1 MIKGLLDYLT
11 GRAPLKRTLLD
22 KEKEIETYLDIRNCL
37 KTENDCLRVENKF
50 LKEEKDVLEGEKNK
64 QYQTI
69 QELLGE
75 GQMFKDQI
83 SHLAEKTIRL
93 EIMLEAAKQRADGL
107 LKEVES
113 WKAAALRNDETAKAL
128 KETKEGAFN
137 AEKRAGEIALERDRL
152 CEALS
157 DCEKADQKKKRKT
170 TPPGQVTGKGK
181 GIRSTGATGKGV
193 KLNKQ

>member
-50 LKEEKDVLEGEKNK
+50 LKEEKGVLAGEKNK

-69 QELLGE
+69 QELLGNE
-75 GQMFKDQI
+75 NLLKEQI
-83 SHLAEKTIRL
+83 LHLVEKVNRL
-93 EIMLEAAKQRADGL
+93 EIRLDAEKQRADGL

-113 WKAAALRNDETAKAL
+113 WKDAAL
-128 KETKEGAFN
+128 
-137 AEKRAGEIALERDRL
+137 
-152 CEALS
+152 
-157 DCEKADQKKKRKT
+157 KADKDMKDATQKQKK
-170 TPPGQVTGKGK
+170 TPPCRVTGKGK
-181 GIRSTGATGKGV
+181 QIRSTGATGKGV

>member
-50 LKEEKDVLEGEKNK
+50 LKEEKGVLAGEKNK

-69 QELLGE
+69 QELLGNE
-75 GQMFKDQI
+75 KHLKEQI
-83 SHLAEKTIRL
+83 DLLAIRTNL
-93 EIMLEAAKQRADGL
+93 FEASFEAATKRAECL

-113 WKAAALRNDETAKAL
+113 WKDAAL
-128 KETKEGAFN
+128 
-137 AEKRAGEIALERDRL
+137 
-152 CEALS
+152 
-157 DCEKADQKKKRKT
+157 KADKDIKGATQKQNKKKK
-170 TPPGQVTGKGK
+170 TPPSRLIWKGK
-181 GIRSTGATGKGV
+181 KNAT
-193 KLNKQ
+193 

>member
-11 GRAPLKRTLLD
+11 GRAPLKRTLLE

-50 LKEEKDVLEGEKNK
+50 LKEEKGVLAGEKNK

-69 QELLGE
+69 QELLGNE
-75 GQMFKDQI
+75 KLLKEQI
-83 SHLAEKTIRL
+83 LHLVEKTNRL
-93 EIMLEAAKQRADGL
+93 EIRFETATQRADGL

-113 WKAAALRNDETAKAL
+113 WKAAAL
-128 KETKEGAFN
+128 
-137 AEKRAGEIALERDRL
+137 
-152 CEALS
+152 
-157 DCEKADQKKKRKT
+157 KADKDMKDATQKQKK
-170 TPPGQVTGKGK
+170 TPPCRVTGKGK
-181 GIRSTGATGKGV
+181 QIRSTGATGKGV